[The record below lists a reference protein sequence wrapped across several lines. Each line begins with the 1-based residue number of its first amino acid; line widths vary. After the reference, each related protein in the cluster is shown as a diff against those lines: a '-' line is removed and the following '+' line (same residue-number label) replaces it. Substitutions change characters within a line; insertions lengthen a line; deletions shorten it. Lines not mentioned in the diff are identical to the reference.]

1 MCLQLRLVK
10 YGDTIVHNHNKD
22 VHDTHE
28 TVKYMSASVGVT
40 VGTRETQSN
49 RDAARTGLAVRLV
62 KCGDTIFHNHSKDA
76 CDTA

>member
-28 TVKYMSASVGVT
+28 TVKCMSASVGVT
-40 VGTRETQSN
+40 VESRESLTITWDANGTCGNAEISTQSQI
-49 RDAARTGLAVRLV
+49 GLL
-62 KCGDTIFHNHSKDA
+62 
-76 CDTA
+76 

>member
-28 TVKYMSASVGVT
+28 TVKCMSASVGVT
-40 VGTRETQSN
+40 VGTRESLTIMWDSDATCGNAEISTQSHF
-49 RDAARTGLAVRLV
+49 GRL
-62 KCGDTIFHNHSKDA
+62 
-76 CDTA
+76 